1 MHNKKKASAKAGQKL
16 KHADFLPKA
25 CRPQVRRLTRSTSR
39 AQNEGSLKVKG
50 RNQTASSLQPSGFLF
65 CPQRMLMDCSR
76 QQSVDHQWGLRVAVT
91 PRPHPLTRRDNP
103 RQFSGGSLNLEV
115 KGGHMAIT
123 IKTRNAGTSERTP
136 RLFPLSLR
144 LAAYRGLRHITGPAL
159 AFRGAFRVGGVK

>member
-39 AQNEGSLKVKG
+39 AQNEGSLKLVG
-50 RNQTASSLQPSGFLF
+50 RNQTASSTQPSGFLF

-76 QQSVDHQWGLRVAVT
+76 QQSVDRQWGLRVSVRT
-91 PRPHPLTRRDNP
+91 RRRPMRPRDNP
-103 RQFSGGSLNLEV
+103 RQFSGGSLNL
-115 KGGHMAIT
+115 KLIGGHMAIT
-123 IKTRNAGTSERTP
+123 IKTRNAGSNERTP

-159 AFRGAFRVGGVK
+159 AFRGAFRVGGAK